1 MFPVGTDSIQFS
13 TPKKGPV
20 TGVTLALSR
29 EACSDEEKSG
39 VSGQRILRLLFLRA
53 PPSSIEE
60 DSRQTIQELLF
71 RFLRMLIPHSCGS
84 CGRFKQV
91 RGALIMV
98 PLEVSPAPASA
109 RDATTVSLG
118 ESCVSSLVW
127 PCSYWHS
134 VCLIAA
140 ILCNIAGCRGHVH
153 CANGNLGSV
162 SPAQTGA
169 QFRHS
174 ENLAVE

>member
-1 MFPVGTDSIQFS
+1 MFPVGTDSVQFS

-60 DSRQTIQELLF
+60 DSRRTIQELLF

-84 CGRFKQV
+84 CGRFKQD

-118 ESCVSSLVW
+118 ESCASSLVW
-127 PCSYWHS
+127 PCSYWHP
-134 VCLIAA
+134 VCFIVA
-140 ILCNIAGCRGHVH
+140 ILRSITDHRGDVH
-153 CANGNLGSV
+153 RADGNLGSV
-162 SPAQTGA
+162 SQAQTGA
-169 QFRHS
+169 QFRYS
-174 ENLAVE
+174 KSLAVE